1 MKHSDL
7 VNEILLHLSPLGMAW
22 SNRSGAVKTED
33 RFLRYGL
40 KGSSDILACI
50 KGRMVCVEAKIGR
63 DPQRPAQRRFEA
75 AITRA
80 GGIYILAWSV
90 DDVAARL
97 VMEGLA

>member
-7 VNEILLHLSPLGMAW
+7 VNQILLYLSPLGVAW
-22 SNRSGAVKTED
+22 SNATGAVKTED

-50 KGRMVCVEAKIGR
+50 GGRFVGVEVKVGR
-63 DPQRPAQRRFEA
+63 DRQSDAQCRFEA

-80 GGIYILAWSV
+80 GGVYILARSV
-90 DDVAARL
+90 DDVVARL
-97 VMEGLA
+97 KAEGLA